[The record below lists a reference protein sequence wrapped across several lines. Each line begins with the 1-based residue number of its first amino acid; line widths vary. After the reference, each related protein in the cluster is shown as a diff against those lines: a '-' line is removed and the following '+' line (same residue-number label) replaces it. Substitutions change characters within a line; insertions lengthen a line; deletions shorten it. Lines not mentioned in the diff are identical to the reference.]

1 MDVNAYGFLLKY
13 SSPFSILVVTNEDNL
28 IELKCPFKV
37 EVIMNVR
44 NMMTSQIKDVSQV
57 KLATNNKLVYIIE
70 DKPYF
75 YYYFTILLPF

>member
-13 SSPFSILVVTNEDNL
+13 SSPFSILVVTKEDKL

-37 EVIMNVR
+37 EVIKNVK
-44 NMMTSQIKDVSQV
+44 NMMISQTKEVSQV

-70 DKPYF
+70 EKPYY
-75 YYYFTILLPF
+75 YYYFTILL

>member
-1 MDVNAYGFLLKY
+1 MDVNAYGFLLRY
-13 SSPFSILVVTNEDNL
+13 SSPFSILVVTHKDQL

-37 EVIMNVR
+37 EVIKNIK
-44 NMMTSQIKDVSQV
+44 NMMASQIKEVSQV

-75 YYYFTILLPF
+75 YYYFTILLTY

>member
-1 MDVNAYGFLLKY
+1 MDINAYGFLLKY
-13 SSPFSILVVTNEDNL
+13 SSPFSILVVTKDDKL

-37 EVIMNVR
+37 EVIKNVK
-44 NMMTSQIKDVSQV
+44 NMMISQIKEVTQV

-75 YYYFTILLPF
+75 YTYFTILL